1 MEHAIRVRGLQKRY
15 GEVQAVAGLDL
26 DVEHGEVFAV
36 LGPNGAGKSTTVEI
50 LEGYRQRDAGEV
62 SVLGRDPAR
71 PTREW
76 RSRIGIVLQTADD
89 RAELTVRE
97 ILRHLATYYANPR
110 DPDELMEQVG
120 LTDSAGKRI
129 RQLSGGQRRRVDV
142 ALGVIGRPELL
153 FLDEPTTGFDPEA
166 RRRFWELI
174 EGLAHDGTTIVL
186 TTHYLE
192 EAETLAH
199 RVAVVAR
206 GRVVA
211 EGDPATLGG
220 RATARARVAWSDGEI
235 ETDNPTRA
243 VLELSRRYDGE
254 IPGLTVTRPTLEDVY
269 LRLIEAEEPPAG
281 SVPETTAAVPV
292 ESAP

>member
-1 MEHAIRVRGLQKRY
+1 MEHAIRVRGLTKRY

-26 DVEHGEVFAV
+26 DVKHGEVFAV

-50 LEGYRQRDAGEV
+50 LEGYRKRDAGEV
-62 SVLGRDPAR
+62 TVLGQDPAR

-97 ILRHLATYYANPR
+97 TLRHFATYYADPR

-120 LTDSAGKRI
+120 LTESAGKRI

-192 EAETLAH
+192 EAETLAD
-199 RVAVVAR
+199 RVAVVAQ

-220 RATARARVAWSDGEI
+220 RATAKARVSWADGEL
-235 ETDNPTRA
+235 ETDNPTAA

-254 IPGLTVTRPTLEDVY
+254 IPGLSVTRPTLEDVY
-269 LRLIEAEEPPAG
+269 LRLIDSADPLAGGVAETAVTIG
-281 SVPETTAAVPV
+281 SA
-292 ESAP
+292 S